1 MGTNYYLYVDVC
13 EHCNRADEEIH
24 IGKRSFGWV
33 FGIQGFSG
41 MWNFKETTTKF
52 MEDIGLEF
60 IKSWKDWKKIFSKMP
75 DNWQIIDEYGQ
86 RQEKKEFIKYVE
98 STYKVKRNKKHA
110 EEFYEDGRTFLD
122 EKGYDISLID
132 FS

>member
-1 MGTNYYLYVDVC
+1 
-13 EHCNRADEEIH
+13 
-24 IGKRSFGWV
+24 
-33 FGIQGFSG
+33 
-41 MWNFKETTTKF
+41 MWNFKQTATTF
-52 MEDIGLEF
+52 VEEIGLEF

-75 DNWQIIDEYGQ
+75 DNWHIIDEYGQ

-110 EEFYEDGRTFLD
+110 DEFYEDGRTFTD
-122 EKGYDISLID
+122 EKGYDISLIN